1 MRLKSYTA
9 APLLCAMLYLLSI
22 AADSILSGL
31 DLNTGK
37 YLLAAGLTQAA
48 VCFMPLLL
56 YRLLGGR
63 LSVRRRRLAP
73 PTAVSL
79 PCLGLLALILFLG
92 SMLLSM
98 LTERLGIAAP
108 AEAVRLPDGAYGTGA
123 LLVLT
128 LTPAVCEEILFRGV
142 VMPMFEPCGTAPAI
156 IGTSLLFT
164 FAHMQI
170 EHFFEYFF
178 SSVVLCFAVYV
189 SRSLFSS
196 ILLHFLYN
204 AASILLA
211 GYVSGV
217 AEHLESFA
225 LLFLVMLFA
234 VWILTLFALSS
245 AQRVF
250 HVYAIRGADSSYT
263 PQKMTRAERLRAA
276 ANVYFSIPF
285 LLCALIYTAVVILT
299 LR

>member
-63 LSVRRRRLAP
+63 LSVRRMRLAP

-189 SRSLFSS
+189 SRSLFFFDS
-196 ILLHFLYN
+196 
-204 AASILLA
+204 AAFFVQCCINSACGLRQRRRRTSREFRA
-211 GYVSGV
+211 FVPCD
-217 AEHLESFA
+217 
-225 LLFLVMLFA
+225 A
-234 VWILTLFALSS
+234 VCRLILTLFALSS

>member
-63 LSVRRRRLAP
+63 LSVRRMRLAP

-98 LTERLGIAAP
+98 LTPSVSESL
-108 AEAVRLPDGAYGTGA
+108 RLPKRFGFRTG
-123 LLVLT
+123 
-128 LTPAVCEEILFRGV
+128 
-142 VMPMFEPCGTAPAI
+142 PMAR
-156 IGTSLLFT
+156 
-164 FAHMQI
+164 AH
-170 EHFFEYFF
+170 
-178 SSVVLCFAVYV
+178 C
-189 SRSLFSS
+189 
-196 ILLHFLYN
+196 
-204 AASILLA
+204 
-211 GYVSGV
+211 
-217 AEHLESFA
+217 SF
-225 LLFLVMLFA
+225 
-234 VWILTLFALSS
+234 
-245 AQRVF
+245 
-250 HVYAIRGADSSYT
+250 
-263 PQKMTRAERLRAA
+263 
-276 ANVYFSIPF
+276 
-285 LLCALIYTAVVILT
+285 
-299 LR
+299 